1 MEVAGRARP
10 VVLAGE
16 RRLAVPGPLG
26 DLLPGRGLQ
35 RGTVVAVEGSR
46 GTGGAS
52 VVLALLAAA
61 TAVGEWA
68 AVIDAEESF
77 GALAAAEAGVAL
89 ERLAVV
95 RLGGRGVPGDTL
107 GGRGVPGD
115 MLPERFGQ
123 VVATLLESMTVVAAT
138 VPRQMR
144 AAEARRLVA
153 RTREQGSVLVATGGW
168 PGEAALR
175 LRAEGSAWSGLGRGE
190 GLLGARTLRVTVT
203 GRGAAGR
210 ERTAEVPLRA
220 AS

>member
-1 MEVAGRARP
+1 VEAAGRARP

-35 RGTVVAVEGSR
+35 RGTVVVVEGSA
-46 GTGGAS
+46 GAGGAS
-52 VVLALLAAA
+52 VILALLAAA

-68 AVIDAEESF
+68 AVVDCEESF
-77 GALAAAEAGVAL
+77 GVLAAAEAGVAL

-95 RLGGRGVPGDTL
+95 HLGVRGVPGETGL
-107 GGRGVPGD
+107 GGVPG
-115 MLPERFGQ
+115 RFGH
-123 VVATLLESMTVVAAT
+123 VVATLLEGMTVVAAT
-138 VPRQMR
+138 VPRQIR
-144 AAEARRLVA
+144 VAEARRLVA
-153 RTREQGSVLVATGGW
+153 RARERGSVLVAAGGW

-175 LRAEGSAWSGLGRGE
+175 LRAESSAWTGLGRGE
-190 GLLGARTLRVTVT
+190 GRLDARTLRVTVT